1 MACTTVMINGGSRNF
16 ENEGEPKT
24 VYQSPL
30 YLSQMHTMNYT
41 CFTRE
46 KSDVS
51 TEKNGEANREGRA
64 ATECAAPAVFEQ

>member
-1 MACTTVMINGGSRNF
+1 
-16 ENEGEPKT
+16 
-24 VYQSPL
+24 
-30 YLSQMHTMNYT
+30 MNYT

-64 ATECAAPAVFEQ
+64 ATECAAPGLPAVFEQ